1 MRSVPDTFVSDRFSR
16 RHAEDNTLLW
26 SHILIPIMAGDY
38 ERLTLCSD
46 GKYRWVYEKDLY
58 RDLSVLFLILKIF
71 GAISVFMGFFI
82 LVLDR
87 DVKAAL
93 FLTGTMFM
101 VMAVLSVIGYFVYA
115 LMMDG
120 SYCVTFT
127 MDERGVEHAQHA
139 NQVEK
144 ATAISRLTV
153 LAGALSRNPTAAGIG
168 LEVRTRMYSEFR
180 RVRYLSIDRRH
191 NTVHVDGNEVY
202 TPAEDLDIVWEFIRA
217 RCPRAEC
224 H

>member
-1 MRSVPDTFVSDRFSR
+1 
-16 RHAEDNTLLW
+16 
-26 SHILIPIMAGDY
+26 MAGDF
-38 ERLTLCSD
+38 ERVTLCSD

-71 GAISVFMGFFI
+71 GAICLFMGLFI

-87 DVKAAL
+87 DVKAFVTMTGVM
-93 FLTGTMFM
+93 FLI
-101 VMAVLSVIGYFVYA
+101 MAVLSVMGYFVYA
-115 LMMDG
+115 LMMGG

-127 MDERGVEHAQHA
+127 MDEKGVEHAQHA
-139 NQVEK
+139 KQVEK
-144 ATAISRLTV
+144 ATAISHLAV
-153 LAGALSRNPTAAGIG
+153 IAGALSGNPTAAGIG
-168 LEVRTRMYSEFR
+168 LEVRTCMYSEFR
-180 RVRYLSIDRRH
+180 RVRYLSIDRKH

-202 TPAEDLDIVWEFIRA
+202 APAEDLDTLWEFIRA

>member
-1 MRSVPDTFVSDRFSR
+1 M
-16 RHAEDNTLLW
+16 AEDF
-26 SHILIPIMAGDY
+26 
-38 ERLTLCSD
+38 ERVTLCSD

-115 LMMDG
+115 LMMGG

-127 MDERGVEHAQHA
+127 MDEKGVEHAQHA

-153 LAGALSRNPTAAGIG
+153 LAGALSRNPTVAGIG

>member
-1 MRSVPDTFVSDRFSR
+1 
-16 RHAEDNTLLW
+16 
-26 SHILIPIMAGDY
+26 MAGDF
-38 ERLTLCSD
+38 ERVTLCSD

-71 GAISVFMGFFI
+71 GAISIFMGVFI

-93 FLTGTMFM
+93 FLTGVMFL

-115 LMMDG
+115 LMMGG

-127 MDERGVEHAQHA
+127 MDEKGVEHAQHA
-139 NQVEK
+139 KQVEK
-144 ATAISRLTV
+144 AEAISH
-153 LAGALSRNPTAAGIG
+153 LAVIAGILSRNPTVAGIG

-180 RVRYLSIDRRH
+180 KVRYLSLDRKK
-191 NTVHVDGNEVY
+191 NTIHVDGNEVY
-202 TPAEDLDIVWEFIRA
+202 APAEDLDTVWEFIRT
-217 RCPRAEC
+217 RCPKAKMEE
-224 H
+224 

>member
-1 MRSVPDTFVSDRFSR
+1 
-16 RHAEDNTLLW
+16 
-26 SHILIPIMAGDY
+26 MAGDF
-38 ERLTLCSD
+38 ERVTLCSD

-71 GAISVFMGFFI
+71 GAISIFMGVFI

-93 FLTGTMFM
+93 FLTGVMFL
-101 VMAVLSVIGYFVYA
+101 VMAVLSVMGYFVYT
-115 LMMDG
+115 LMMGG

-127 MDERGVEHAQHA
+127 MDERGVENAQHA
-139 NQVEK
+139 KQVEK

-153 LAGALSRNPTAAGIG
+153 LAGALSGNPTAAGIG

-180 RVRYLSIDRRH
+180 RVRFLSLDRRH

-202 TPAEDLDIVWEFIRA
+202 APEEDLEIVWEFISA

>member
-1 MRSVPDTFVSDRFSR
+1 
-16 RHAEDNTLLW
+16 
-26 SHILIPIMAGDY
+26 MAGDF
-38 ERLTLCSD
+38 ERVTLCSD

-58 RDLSVLFLILKIF
+58 HDLSVLFLVIKIF

-93 FLTGTMFM
+93 FLTGTMFL

-115 LMMDG
+115 LMMGG

-139 NQVEK
+139 NRWRRLRRSRVSRYSP
-144 ATAISRLTV
+144 APSPGTPRPPASVWRSAPACTASS
-153 LAGALSRNPTAAGIG
+153 AG
-168 LEVRTRMYSEFR
+168 
-180 RVRYLSIDRRH
+180 
-191 NTVHVDGNEVY
+191 
-202 TPAEDLDIVWEFIRA
+202 
-217 RCPRAEC
+217 
-224 H
+224 

>member
-1 MRSVPDTFVSDRFSR
+1 MVPHPYSF
-16 RHAEDNTLLW
+16 
-26 SHILIPIMAGDY
+26 MAGDF
-38 ERLTLCSD
+38 ERVTLCSD

-58 RDLSVLFLILKIF
+58 HDLSVLFLVIKIF

-93 FLTGTMFM
+93 FLTGTMFL

-115 LMMDG
+115 LMMGG

-139 NQVEK
+139 KQVEK
-144 ATAISRLTV
+144 ATAISRLTI
-153 LAGALSRNPTAAGIG
+153 LAGALSGNPTAAGIG

-180 RVRYLSIDRRH
+180 RVRFLSLDRRH

-202 TPAEDLDIVWEFIRA
+202 APAEDLDIIWEFIRA

>member
-1 MRSVPDTFVSDRFSR
+1 
-16 RHAEDNTLLW
+16 
-26 SHILIPIMAGDY
+26 MAGDY

-115 LMMDG
+115 LMMGG

-127 MDERGVEHAQHA
+127 MDEKGVEHAQHA

-153 LAGALSRNPTAAGIG
+153 LAGALSRNPTVAGIG

-202 TPAEDLDIVWEFIRA
+202 APAEDLDIVWEFIRA